1 MRSLLP
7 TISDASNDIGAG
19 LGVLIDRVEFRVIG
33 GWTYARLVPLGDAHR
48 SAPPAWLFRLLV
60 HAAPALRR
68 RVQRARQALRTDLPV
83 AQIEAWY
90 GTHRAE
96 FAART
101 EALNADRTTLSDHQL
116 TSTVDT
122 CVALLAD
129 GARTH
134 FRLHGAIMVILAEL
148 AFFCHEQLG
157 WDDTRVFDLLAG
169 TSAASTAPARALAE
183 AAQILRASDP
193 LRRAI
198 ANGAPTVDVL
208 ATDPDFRAALERYRQ
223 GFGRRAMRYDIAER
237 TLAEDP
243 QLLVRLV
250 ADQLASA
257 FDPSAP
263 DLAGARANEAAAA
276 ARHNLTGRHRSRF
289 DELLARARRAYP
301 VREDNEFH
309 TVSAPYAQLR
319 YTLLEVGR
327 RLIDRAVLAEIDD
340 VFQLTVPDAIAAL
353 RDSRHRHD
361 IVRRHRAETAW
372 ALAHPGPDS
381 YGIRP
386 AGPPPL
392 AALPPAARLINKAFM
407 WGFALMVNDPGGT
420 ASAPS
425 TSRTLNGAAAAPGRY
440 RGPTRVVRDES
451 EFGKIQ
457 AGDVLVCP
465 IASPAWSVLF
475 PSIGAMVTDT
485 GGMLAHSAI
494 ISREFGIPAVVGT
507 DTATETLRDDQVVTV
522 DGSTGT
528 VWL

>member
-1 MRSLLP
+1 
-7 TISDASNDIGAG
+7 
-19 LGVLIDRVEFRVIG
+19 
-33 GWTYARLVPLGDAHR
+33 
-48 SAPPAWLFRLLV
+48 
-60 HAAPALRR
+60 
-68 RVQRARQALRTDLPV
+68 
-83 AQIEAWY
+83 
-90 GTHRAE
+90 
-96 FAART
+96 
-101 EALNADRTTLSDHQL
+101 
-116 TSTVDT
+116 
-122 CVALLAD
+122 
-129 GARTH
+129 
-134 FRLHGAIMVILAEL
+134 
-148 AFFCHEQLG
+148 
-157 WDDTRVFDLLAG
+157 
-169 TSAASTAPARALAE
+169 
-183 AAQILRASDP
+183 
-193 LRRAI
+193 
-198 ANGAPTVDVL
+198 VL